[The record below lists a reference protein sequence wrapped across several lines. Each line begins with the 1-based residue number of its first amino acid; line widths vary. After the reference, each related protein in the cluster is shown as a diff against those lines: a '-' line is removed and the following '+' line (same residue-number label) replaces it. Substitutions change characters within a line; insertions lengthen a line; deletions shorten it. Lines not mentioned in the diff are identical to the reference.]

1 MDEQQ
6 FREWISGEIERF
18 VREDPG
24 NRLERLDDS
33 PIFQPP
39 LVGFVS
45 GSDPIFR
52 KIKEVVGEFYMTP
65 LEAVEKIAAGR
76 GVTAPQEDRIG
87 IVSFILPISNE
98 TRRENA
104 KMKDGPSE
112 RWAHT
117 RLFGEQFNRK
127 LQQHLVTVLEQKG
140 YFVAAPEMEEKL
152 FRMLVDEKVGWASTW
167 SQRHVAFA
175 ADLGT
180 FGLSDGL
187 ITKAGKAHRVG
198 SVIVDQPLKSPQ
210 RTDDIHRDCL
220 FYRDGSCKKCI
231 ERCPAEAISEQGHD
245 KQACAAF
252 VLSQASF
259 IKESYG
265 IDIYGCGLC
274 QTGVSCER
282 RIPVKAGAIPPA

>member
-6 FREWISGEIERF
+6 FREWISVEIGRF
-18 VREDPG
+18 VRDDPG
-24 NRLERLDDS
+24 NRLERLDGS

-52 KIKEVVGEFYMTP
+52 EIKEVIGEFYMTP
-65 LEAVEKIAAGR
+65 LEAVEKIAEGR
-76 GVTAPQEDRIG
+76 GVTAPPEDRIG
-87 IVSFILPISNE
+87 IVSFVLPISNE

-104 KMKDGPSE
+104 KMKDTASE

-117 RLFGEQFNRK
+117 RLFGEQFNKK
-127 LQQHLVTVLEQKG
+127 LQQHLVSVLEQKG

-175 ADLGT
+175 ANLGT

-187 ITKAGKAHRVG
+187 ITSAGKAHRVG
-198 SVIVDQPLKSPQ
+198 SVIVDQPLESPQ

-231 ERCPAEAISEQGHD
+231 ERCPADAISEQGHD
-245 KQACAAF
+245 KQTCAAF
-252 VLSQASF
+252 VLKQAGL
-259 IKESYG
+259 IKERYG

-282 RIPVKAGAIPPA
+282 RIPAKAD

>member
-1 MDEQQ
+1 MDEQR
-6 FREWISGEIERF
+6 FREWISEEIERF

-24 NRLERLDDS
+24 NRLERLDGS

-45 GSDPIFR
+45 GSDPVFG

-65 LEAVEKIAAGR
+65 LEAVEKIAEIR
-76 GVTAPQEDRIG
+76 GVEAPPEDRIG

-104 KMKDGPSE
+104 KTKDAPSE
-112 RWAHT
+112 RWAHA
-117 RLFGEQFNRK
+117 RLFGEEFNRK

-152 FRMLVDEKVGWASTW
+152 FRMLVDQKVGWASTW

-187 ITKAGKAHRVG
+187 ITRAGKAHRVG
-198 SVIVDQPLKSPQ
+198 SVVVDQPLESPQ

-231 ERCPAEAISEQGHD
+231 ERCPADAISEQGHD
-245 KQACAAF
+245 KQTCAVF
-252 VLSQASF
+252 VLKQAAV

-282 RIPVKAGAIPPA
+282 RIPVKAD

>member
-1 MDEQQ
+1 MDEQH
-6 FREWISGEIERF
+6 FREWISEEIERF

-24 NRLERLDDS
+24 NRLERLDGS

-52 KIKEVVGEFYMTP
+52 KIKEVIGEFYMTP
-65 LEAVEKIAAGR
+65 FEAVEKIAEGR
-76 GVTAPQEDRIG
+76 GVMAPPEDRIG

-104 KMKDGPSE
+104 KLKDAPSE

-117 RLFGEQFNRK
+117 RLFGEQFNKK
-127 LQQHLVTVLEQKG
+127 LQQHLVSVVAQKG

-175 ADLGT
+175 ANLGT

-187 ITKAGKAHRVG
+187 ITRAGKAHRVG
-198 SVIVDQPLKSPQ
+198 SIIVDQPLESPQ

-231 ERCPAEAISEQGHD
+231 ERCPADAISEQGHD
-245 KQACAAF
+245 KQTCAAF
-252 VLSQASF
+252 VLSQAGL
-259 IKESYG
+259 IKERYG

-282 RIPVKAGAIPPA
+282 RIPAKAD